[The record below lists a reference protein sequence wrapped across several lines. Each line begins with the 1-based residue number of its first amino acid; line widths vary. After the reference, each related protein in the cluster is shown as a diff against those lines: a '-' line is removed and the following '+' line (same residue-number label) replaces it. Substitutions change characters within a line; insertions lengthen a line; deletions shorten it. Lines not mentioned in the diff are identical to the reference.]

1 MATKKNPL
9 SALLRTDDRQQAQEM
24 QREHVLRSSVRQAG
38 TYGVGVQRPLPIS
51 QTSLGRL
58 SNSLGTVSGI
68 LGQFSAYQAQKE
80 QAELKGDSL
89 QSKLNLQE
97 IASKDADLNLKGAM
111 IQGDILD
118 ETVKQQSIVLDE
130 AQTRREDA
138 EWDYMLSQS
147 NDEQVEKMIQE
158 ANDQV
163 RRQKA
168 IVAKAELGVEQ
179 ANPGEHTESPLYGQ
193 RALRLLGAT
202 YAEEYDEYHR
212 QQTKELIESLADNP
226 NGSNLS
232 REEATDLAQKTLRDF
247 MLLKK
252 LDPEGEV
259 GKGFIQATDR
269 LRAAKN
275 PILASALMDES
286 ETLNTQN
293 MIGAMKAAAEL
304 GPVDGNY
311 GQGLISEA
319 PWFAQLSGM
328 SQAKAQA
335 VLFGTQGDP
344 ARGIPSTPGL
354 YGMMARTHDGAVKFQ
369 AFFDE
374 LTDELHINNRPF
386 KELPEFD
393 SLQAQ
398 VEEAVEK
405 TAFEEVKK
413 KNDVFSVAWE
423 ETADKLPK
431 LSSSMSPEKIAIA
444 TANLIDIND
453 TPTQLRDKLN
463 RRFPLLAEQIAQISD
478 DKLSTYAFDLVTNI
492 KGGGD
497 TLDAVTDTLLAQAVP
512 HLQRADRR
520 GGLMLMVQD
529 ISSEFAT
536 TPGQYS
542 GVAGLLDSYLGGLT
556 VNERQRTEGLTDAG
570 GGFMV
575 GEIDDLTNGAVTRY
589 TRDLNNLNQEV
600 LNSLPEG
607 FTSVEFTKV
616 YRERFKELNTNFKDE
631 LKKSFT
637 KHAKINTDYAKELGG
652 EYDKRKGL
660 VRLVPPS
667 DIQTIVKNHPNKTV
681 DEIEKIA
688 ITQGEVKEAPG
699 STLRK
704 AFGGSPQEAKAI
716 NEVYVNSKKRG
727 KEGME
732 QYTEKEGEFYKGIE
746 RLSSRLAMAGTT
758 YWMEDIVKSYDALF
772 DEMNKA
778 AADNYSVSVST
789 EKIKELCEGRVN
801 AYYSS
806 TAVSDKVNE
815 SSPSGKKGIFIVK
828 MGDDFL
834 NLKRAEAGEPGFY
847 GDHPIVE
854 AVGKLLGKGQTYGG
868 GELTT
873 HANWKDTRRDVV
885 LGHRFFMDNQTPVT
899 GLAFGSAEPTAT
911 DVEKISKASGW
922 TTEDMARVTNAFG
935 YTDSLSFIKSQ
946 YNNAYYSNQRK
957 AKTK

>member
-9 SALLRTDDRQQAQEM
+9 SALLRTDERQQAQEM

-38 TYGVGVQRPLPIS
+38 TYGVGVQKPLPIS

-111 IQGDILD
+111 IQGNILD
-118 ETVKQQSIVLDE
+118 ETVKQQSMKLDE
-130 AQTRREDA
+130 AQTRRADA
-138 EWDYMLSQS
+138 EWDYMLSQA
-147 NDEQVEKMIQE
+147 NDAQVEKMIEE
-158 ANDQV
+158 ANEQV

-168 IVAKAELGVEQ
+168 KLAKAELGVEQ
-179 ANPGEHTESPLYGQ
+179 ANPGEHTESPLYPT

-202 YAEEYDEYHR
+202 HAEEYNEYHR

-226 NGSNLS
+226 NGAGLS

-286 ETLNTQN
+286 EVLNTQN
-293 MIGAMKAAAEL
+293 MIGAMKAYAEL
-304 GPVDGNY
+304 GP
-311 GQGLISEA
+311 GQGLLSESEN
-319 PWFAQLSGM
+319 PWFMQLSGM
-328 SQAKAQA
+328 SQTKARA

-344 ARGIPSTPGL
+344 ARGIPPTPGL

-369 AFFDE
+369 SFFDE
-374 LTDELHINNRPF
+374 LTDELHINSRPF

-405 TAFEEVKK
+405 TAIDEVKK
-413 KNDVFSVAWE
+413 KNDAFSLAWE
-423 ETADKLPK
+423 ETTNKLPE
-431 LSSSMSPEKIAIA
+431 LSSSMSPEKIART

-453 TPTQLRDKLN
+453 TPDQLRDKLN
-463 RRFPLLAEQIAQISD
+463 KRFPQLAEQIAQISD
-478 DKLSTYAFDLVTNI
+478 DKLSTYAFDLVTKI

-497 TLDAVTDTLLAQAVP
+497 TLDAVTDTLLTQVVP

-520 GGLMLMVQD
+520 GGLSVMVQG

-536 TPGQYS
+536 TPGQYA
-542 GVAGLLDSYLGGLT
+542 GVAGLIDSYLEGFV
-556 VNERQRTEGLTDAG
+556 VNEDQRTEGLTDAG

-589 TRDLNNLNQEV
+589 TRDLNNLNREV
-600 LNSLPEG
+600 LTSLPEG
-607 FTSVEFTKV
+607 FTSEDFSKV

-631 LKKSFT
+631 LKESFT

-652 EYDKRKGL
+652 QADKKQKQSMRC
-660 VRLVPPS
+660 
-667 DIQTIVKNHPNKTV
+667 
-681 DEIEKIA
+681 
-688 ITQGEVKEAPG
+688 
-699 STLRK
+699 
-704 AFGGSPQEAKAI
+704 
-716 NEVYVNSKKRG
+716 
-727 KEGME
+727 M
-732 QYTEKEGEFYKGIE
+732 
-746 RLSSRLAMAGTT
+746 
-758 YWMEDIVKSYDALF
+758 
-772 DEMNKA
+772 
-778 AADNYSVSVST
+778 
-789 EKIKELCEGRVN
+789 
-801 AYYSS
+801 
-806 TAVSDKVNE
+806 
-815 SSPSGKKGIFIVK
+815 
-828 MGDDFL
+828 
-834 NLKRAEAGEPGFY
+834 
-847 GDHPIVE
+847 
-854 AVGKLLGKGQTYGG
+854 
-868 GELTT
+868 
-873 HANWKDTRRDVV
+873 
-885 LGHRFFMDNQTPVT
+885 QTPKREVRK
-899 GLAFGSAEPTAT
+899 E
-911 DVEKISKASGW
+911 W
-922 TTEDMARVTNAFG
+922 
-935 YTDSLSFIKSQ
+935 
-946 YNNAYYSNQRK
+946 NNTLKKKENSINRLNSYHHA
-957 AKTK
+957 

>member
-9 SALLRTDDRQQAQEM
+9 SALLRTDERQQAQEM

-38 TYGVGVQRPLPIS
+38 TYGVGVQKPLPIS

-97 IASKDADLNLKGAM
+97 IASKDADLNLKGTM

-118 ETVKQQSIVLDE
+118 ETVKQQSIALDE
-130 AQTRREDA
+130 AQTRRADA

-147 NDEQVEKMIQE
+147 NDAQVEKMIEE

-168 IVAKAELGVEQ
+168 ILAKAEIGVEQ
-179 ANPGEHTESPLYGQ
+179 ANPGEHTTSPLYPT

-202 YAEEYDEYHR
+202 YAEEYNDYHAE
-212 QQTKELIESLADNP
+212 QTKELIESLADNP
-226 NGSNLS
+226 NGAGLS

-275 PILASALMDES
+275 PILASKLMEES
-286 ETLNTQN
+286 EVLNTQN
-293 MIGAMKAAAEL
+293 MIGAMKAYAEL
-304 GPVDGNY
+304 GP
-311 GQGLISEA
+311 GQGLLSESEN
-319 PWFAQLSGM
+319 PWFMQLSGM
-328 SQAKAQA
+328 SQTKARA

-344 ARGIPSTPGL
+344 ARGIPPTPGL

-369 AFFDE
+369 SFFDE
-374 LTDELHINNRPF
+374 LTDELHINSRPF

-405 TAFEEVKK
+405 TAIDEVKK
-413 KNDVFSVAWE
+413 KNDAFSLAWE
-423 ETADKLPK
+423 ETANKLPE
-431 LSSSMSPEKIAIA
+431 LSTSMSPEKIART

-453 TPTQLRDKLN
+453 TPDQLRDKLN
-463 RRFPLLAEQIAQISD
+463 KRFPQLAEQIAQISD
-478 DKLSTYAFDLVTNI
+478 DKLSTYAFDLVTKI

-497 TLDAVTDTLLAQAVP
+497 TLDAVTDTLLTQVVP

-520 GGLMLMVQD
+520 GGLSVMVQG

-536 TPGQYS
+536 TPGQYA
-542 GVAGLLDSYLGGLT
+542 GVAGLIDSYLEGFV
-556 VNERQRTEGLTDAG
+556 VNEDQRTEGLTDAG

-589 TRDLNNLNQEV
+589 TRDLNNLNREV
-600 LNSLPEG
+600 LTSLPEG
-607 FTSVEFTKV
+607 FTSEDFSKV

-631 LKKSFT
+631 LKESFT

-652 EYDKRKGL
+652 QADKRKGL

-667 DIQTIVKNHPNKTV
+667 KIQAIVDNHPTKTV

-716 NEVYVNSKKRG
+716 NEVYANSKKRG

-732 QYTEKEGEFYKGIE
+732 QYTEKEGEFYKQIE
-746 RLSSRLAMAGTT
+746 LLSSRLAVLGTP
-758 YWMEDIVKSYDALF
+758 YWMGDIVKSYDALF

-778 AADNYSVSVST
+778 AADNYSVSVNT
-789 EKIKELCEGRVN
+789 EKIKEICEGRVN
-801 AYYSS
+801 AYYSGV
-806 TAVSDKVNE
+806 AVSDKVNE

-834 NLKRAEAGEPGFY
+834 NLKRPKPGDKGYVRDHVVVETLAG
-847 GDHPIVE
+847 
-854 AVGKLLGKGQTYGG
+854 LLGQQKTNDYS
-868 GELTT
+868 T
-873 HANWKDTRRDVV
+873 HSDWKDIERDVV
-885 LGHRFFMDNQTPVT
+885 LGHRFFRENKPPVT
-899 GLAFGSAEPTAT
+899 GLTFGSAEPTAT
-911 DVEKISKASGW
+911 DVEKISRAAGW

-935 YTDSLSFIKSQ
+935 YTDSLSFLKSQ
-946 YNNAYYSNQRK
+946 YNNAYYSNQRT
-957 AKTK
+957 AK